1 MGLPTGWVT
10 DPAHGLTDTQ
20 QLTALGNGVVPM
32 QAVHAVGILRRHA
45 WSIRV

>member
-20 QLTALGNGVVPM
+20 QLTALGNGVVPT

-45 WSIRV
+45 SSIRV